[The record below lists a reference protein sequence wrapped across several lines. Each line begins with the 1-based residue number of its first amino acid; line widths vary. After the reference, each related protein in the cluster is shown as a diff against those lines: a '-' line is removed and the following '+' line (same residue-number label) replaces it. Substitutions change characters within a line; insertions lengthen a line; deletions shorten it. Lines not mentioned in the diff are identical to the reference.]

1 MTARSWFGGSG
12 LVALSL
18 LTLGAPSA
26 EADAIRCGR
35 KLVSDGDTLY
45 EVRARCGDPDQQIH
59 RVELRTVRQWV
70 GGPCIGNDPRQCG
83 RYLERTIEV
92 TIDELTYDFGPHQ
105 FINYLTFEQGRL
117 ISIVSGQR
125 GVKQE

>member
-1 MTARSWFGGSG
+1 MTGKKWLLGGFLAG
-12 LVALSL
+12 LTL
-18 LTLGAPSA
+18 LGLGAPRA

-45 EVRARCGDPDQQIH
+45 DVRARCGDPDQQIH
-59 RVELRTVRQWV
+59 RVEIRTVRQWIQGSCV
-70 GGPCIGNDPRQCG
+70 GTDPRLCG

-92 TIDELTYDFGPHQ
+92 AIDEWTYDFGPHQ

-125 GVKQE
+125 GVKQ